1 MQEFERQKIAD
12 AMEPK
17 KFEDGDMI
25 IEQVIFPQC
34 TSKCSFGNFSALKMT
49 SSALIIVI
57 FRVIPKP
64 IISIL
69 LWTVK
74 SDLLFVTSP
83 VKNKKSR

>member
-17 KFEDGDMI
+17 KFQDGDMI
-25 IEQVIFPQC
+25 IEQVRHPCFFIQR
-34 TSKCSFGNFSALKMT
+34 TQNVKCPYNCNL
-49 SSALIIVI
+49 
-57 FRVIPKP
+57 FRVILKP

>member
-17 KFEDGDMI
+17 KFQDGDMI
-25 IEQVIFPQC
+25 IEQVTYPNIAL
-34 TSKCSFGNFSALKMT
+34 SIISAHSILKCSYKCNL
-49 SSALIIVI
+49 
-57 FRVIPKP
+57 FRVILKP